1 MIVRRDTATVPPA
14 RRHVAEPCA
23 RKHFDADD
31 VEKAAQAATKD
42 LEKTSLSGLFGELA
56 VISWA
61 NDDEEPCTLVRNFH
75 RADGER
81 EMLQA
86 FAECD
91 VEGDTIVAHNAE
103 FDRSM
108 IRQRAIVLGV
118 ALPRVYSSID
128 VKPWESRWRCTMAMW
143 TDDRRGRVSLDD
155 LCLAFGLPGKGG
167 VDGSMV
173 AGMVRSGRI
182 DEVAAYCADDVR
194 RVRAIY
200 QRMVSRG

>member
-1 MIVRRDTATVPPA
+1 MIVYLDTETVPSG
-14 RRHVAEPCA
+14 RVDVAEHFA

-31 VEKAAQAATKD
+31 VEKAAKKATAD

-61 NDDEEPCTLVRNFH
+61 NDNDEPCTLTRNFH

-91 VEGDTIVAHNAE
+91 VEGDTIVAHNSE

-173 AGMVRSGRI
+173 AGMVRDGRI
-182 DEVAAYCADDVR
+182 EEVAAYCADDVR

>member
-1 MIVRRDTATVPPA
+1 MIVYLDTETIPSLRVDV
-14 RRHVAEPCA
+14 VAHFA
-23 RKHFDADD
+23 AKHMDPSDPEKGAK
-31 VEKAAQAATKD
+31 KAAAEH
-42 LEKTSLSGLFGELA
+42 EKTSLSGLFGELA

-61 NDDEEPCTLVRNFH
+61 NDNDEPCTLVRNFH

-143 TDDRRGRVSLDD
+143 TDSRTGRVSLDD

-194 RVRAIY
+194 RVRSIY